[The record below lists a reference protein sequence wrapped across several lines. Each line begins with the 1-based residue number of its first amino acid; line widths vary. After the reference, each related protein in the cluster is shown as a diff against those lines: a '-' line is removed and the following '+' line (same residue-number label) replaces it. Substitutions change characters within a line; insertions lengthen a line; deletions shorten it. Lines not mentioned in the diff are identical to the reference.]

1 MSMADNT
8 DATLGEG
15 PGGTTNSALS
25 HAYVRDTPV
34 AALPPPSSA
43 SGLVGWVRQN
53 LFSSPLNI
61 ALTLIGILL
70 AIWII
75 PPIIK
80 FMITDAVWTGENR
93 EACINKPGQSP
104 VGACWAFVADR
115 FAYTIYGSY
124 PVEGRWR
131 ANLFFLL
138 GAISVLW
145 VLHPR
150 APQKGWAMF
159 FAFVFTPL
167 VSYWLLSGNN
177 PLAFLTGPV
186 WMFTGEGGASTSLFW
201 ALVLFGFSYFI
212 ALQSG
217 VEGMRALM
225 LGVAGLVSAVI
236 AGFVFK
242 ALFAAIGLQ
251 QVETGRWGGLMV
263 TLVVAAVG
271 IVVSLPI
278 GILLALGRR
287 STMPLVK
294 FFSVMFI
301 EFVRGVPLI
310 TVLFMANTMLP
321 LFLPESWSPDKLL
334 RALVGIAMFA
344 SAYMAEVVR
353 SGLQALPK
361 GQYEGAMAMGLNYS
375 QMMRFIVLP
384 QALKVA
390 IPNIVNTYIGLLK
403 DTSLLLIVGIFDFLK
418 AIETARIDPIWAA
431 PTTSATG
438 YAYAAIFYFLMC
450 YGMARYARNME
461 RRLAVA
467 DKR

>member
-1 MSMADNT
+1 MSETVMSKTAF
-8 DATLGEG
+8 
-15 PGGTTNSALS
+15 
-25 HAYVRDTPV
+25 VRTVPIEP
-34 AALPPPSSA
+34 LPPPA
-43 SGLVGWVRQN
+43 SMVGVIGWMRAN
-53 LFSSPLNI
+53 LFSGPLNI
-61 ALTLIGILL
+61 ALTAFGILL
-70 AIWII
+70 AWWVL
-75 PPIIK
+75 PPMIE
-80 FMITDAVWTGENR
+80 FLITDAVWSGKDR
-93 EACINKPGQSP
+93 EACIVKEGQPS
-104 VGACWAFVADR
+104 VGACWAFVRDR
-115 FAYTIYGSY
+115 FAYTIYGSF

-138 GAISVLW
+138 GAVAVWW
-145 VLHPR
+145 VL
-150 APQKGWAMF
+150 APKAPHKSWGMLY
-159 FAFVFTPL
+159 AFVIVPI
-167 VSYWLLSGNN
+167 VSFFLLRGADWL
-177 PLAFLTGPV
+177 A
-186 WMFTGEGGASTSLFW
+186 W
-201 ALVLFGFSYFI
+201 
-212 ALQSG
+212 
-217 VEGMRALM
+217 
-225 LGVAGLVSAVI
+225 AGLPY
-236 AGFVFK
+236 
-242 ALFAAIGLQ
+242 
-251 QVETGRWGGLMV
+251 VETARWGGLLV

-271 IVVSLPI
+271 IVVSLPL
-278 GILLALGRR
+278 GIVLALGRR
-287 STMPLVK
+287 SQMPLVK
-294 FFSVMFI
+294 FFSVLFI

-361 GQYEGAMAMGLNYS
+361 GQYEGAMAMGLNYG
-375 QMMRFIVLP
+375 QMMRLVILP
-384 QALKVA
+384 QALKIA

-438 YAYAAIFYFLMC
+438 YAYAAIVYFFMC

>member
-1 MSMADNT
+1 MNQPAMSKTVPAF
-8 DATLGEG
+8 
-15 PGGTTNSALS
+15 
-25 HAYVRDTPV
+25 VRTAPIEP
-34 AALPPPSSA
+34 LPPPA
-43 SGLVGWVRQN
+43 SMVGVVGWMRAN

-61 ALTLIGILL
+61 ALTAFGILL
-70 AIWII
+70 AWWVL
-75 PPIIK
+75 PPMIQ
-80 FMITDAVWTGENR
+80 FLITDAVWTGKDR
-93 EACINKPGQSP
+93 EACIVKEGQP
-104 VGACWAFVADR
+104 AVGACWAFVRDR

-131 ANLFFLL
+131 ADLFFLL
-138 GAISVLW
+138 GAVAVWW
-145 VLHPR
+145 VLAPK
-150 APQKGWAMF
+150 APQKGWAMLY
-159 FAFVFTPL
+159 AFVFVPI
-167 VSYWLLSGNN
+167 VSFFLLRGADWL
-177 PLAFLTGPV
+177 A
-186 WMFTGEGGASTSLFW
+186 W
-201 ALVLFGFSYFI
+201 
-212 ALQSG
+212 
-217 VEGMRALM
+217 
-225 LGVAGLVSAVI
+225 AGLPY
-236 AGFVFK
+236 
-242 ALFAAIGLQ
+242 
-251 QVETGRWGGLMV
+251 VETARWGGLLV

-271 IVVSLPI
+271 IVVSLPL
-278 GILLALGRR
+278 GIVLALGRR
-287 STMPLVK
+287 SQMPLVK

-361 GQYEGAMAMGLNYS
+361 GQYEGAMAMGLNYG
-375 QMMRFIVLP
+375 QMMRLIILP
-384 QALKVA
+384 QALKIA

-438 YAYAAIFYFLMC
+438 YAYAAIVYFFMC

>member
-1 MSMADNT
+1 MSTEIAFVRRQ
-8 DATLGEG
+8 
-15 PGGTTNSALS
+15 ALE
-25 HAYVRDTPV
+25 P
-34 AALPPPSSA
+34 LPPPA
-43 SGLVGWVRQN
+43 NTVGVVGWLRAN

-61 ALTLIGILL
+61 ALTALGLYL
-70 AIWII
+70 AYLVL

-80 FMITDAVWTGENR
+80 FMITDAVWNGTNR
-93 EACINKPGQSP
+93 EACINKEGQAP
-104 VGACWAFVADR
+104 VGACWAFIRDR

-138 GAISVLW
+138 GAIAILW

-150 APQKGWAMF
+150 APRKSWGMLY
-159 FAFVFTPL
+159 AFVL
-167 VSYWLLSGNN
+167 VPIISFLLLRGANWLSG
-177 PLAFLTGPV
+177 
-186 WMFTGEGGASTSLFW
+186 
-201 ALVLFGFSYFI
+201 
-212 ALQSG
+212 
-217 VEGMRALM
+217 
-225 LGVAGLVSAVI
+225 
-236 AGFVFK
+236 
-242 ALFAAIGLQ
+242 IGLPY
-251 QVETGRWGGLMV
+251 VETARWGGLLV

-271 IVVSLPI
+271 IVVSLPV

-287 STMPLVK
+287 SQMPLVK

-321 LFLPESWSPDKLL
+321 LFLPEGWSFDKLL

-344 SAYMAEVVR
+344 SAYMAEIVR

-361 GQYEGAMAMGLNYS
+361 GQYEGAMAMGLNYP
-375 QMMRFIVLP
+375 QMMRLVILP

-418 AIETARIDPIWAA
+418 AIETARIDPTWAA

-438 YAYAAIFYFLMC
+438 YAYAAIVYFIMC
-450 YGMARYARNME
+450 YGMARYARSME

>member
-1 MSMADNT
+1 MTNT
-8 DATLGEG
+8 AT
-15 PGGTTNSALS
+15 PSIAF
-25 HAYVRDTPV
+25 VRKEPI
-34 AALPPPSSA
+34 APLPPPA
-43 SGLVGWVRQN
+43 NTVGVVGWMREN

-61 ALTLIGILL
+61 VLTVLGILL
-70 AIWII
+70 ALWII
-75 PPIIK
+75 PPILK
-80 FMITDAVWTGENR
+80 FLIIDAVWSGDNR
-93 EACINKPGQSP
+93 EACLNKPGQAP
-104 VGACWAFVADR
+104 VGACWAFIRDR

-124 PVEGRWR
+124 PVEDRWR
-131 ANLFFLL
+131 ANLFFLM
-138 GAISVLW
+138 GAIAIFW

-150 APQKGWAMF
+150 APQKGWAMIY
-159 FAFVFTPL
+159 AFIIVPI
-167 VSYWLLSGNN
+167 VSFILLRGGIFG
-177 PLAFLTGPV
+177 LA
-186 WMFTGEGGASTSLFW
+186 
-201 ALVLFGFSYFI
+201 Y
-212 ALQSG
+212 
-217 VEGMRALM
+217 
-225 LGVAGLVSAVI
+225 
-236 AGFVFK
+236 
-242 ALFAAIGLQ
+242 
-251 QVETGRWGGLMV
+251 VETSRWGGLLV

-287 STMPLVK
+287 SKLPLVK

-334 RALVGIAMFA
+334 RALVGIALFA

-375 QMMRFIVLP
+375 QMMRLIILP
-384 QALKVA
+384 QALKIA

-438 YAYAAIFYFLMC
+438 YAYAAMVYFIMC
-450 YGMARYARNME
+450 YGMARYARSME

>member
-8 DATLGEG
+8 DAALGEG
-15 PGGTTNSALS
+15 PGGTFAF
-25 HAYVRDTPV
+25 VRAVPV
-34 AALPPPSSA
+34 EPLPPPA
-43 SGLVGWVRQN
+43 SMVGVLGWMRAN
-53 LFSSPLNI
+53 LFSSPLNFI
-61 ALTLIGILL
+61 LTGLGILL
-70 AIWII
+70 ALWVI
-75 PPIIK
+75 PPIVK
-80 FMITDAVWTGENR
+80 FLIIDAVWTGENR
-93 EACINKPGQSP
+93 EACINKEGQAA
-104 VGACWAFVADR
+104 VGACWAFVRDR
-115 FAYTIYGSY
+115 FQYTIYGSY
-124 PVEGRWR
+124 PVDGRWR

-138 GAISVLW
+138 GAVAIWW

-150 APQKGWAMF
+150 APKKSWGMLF
-159 FAFVFTPL
+159 GFVFTPI
-167 VSYWLLSGNN
+167 VSFFLLRGATWL
-177 PLAFLTGPV
+177 APV
-186 WMFTGEGGASTSLFW
+186 
-201 ALVLFGFSYFI
+201 
-212 ALQSG
+212 
-217 VEGMRALM
+217 
-225 LGVAGLVSAVI
+225 GLPY
-236 AGFVFK
+236 
-242 ALFAAIGLQ
+242 
-251 QVETGRWGGLMV
+251 VETSRWGGLLV

-287 STMPLVK
+287 SKLPLVK

-344 SAYMAEVVR
+344 SAYMAEIVR

-361 GQYEGAMAMGLNYS
+361 GQYEGAMAMGLSYS
-375 QMMRFIVLP
+375 QMMRLVVLP

-431 PTTSATG
+431 PTTSPTG
-438 YAYAAIFYFLMC
+438 YAYAAIVYFIMC
-450 YGMARYARNME
+450 YSMARYARNME

>member
-8 DATLGEG
+8 DAALGEG
-15 PGGTTNSALS
+15 PGGSLAF
-25 HAYVRDTPV
+25 VRGAPIESQ
-34 AALPPPSSA
+34 PPPVGTV
-43 SGLVGWVRQN
+43 GLIGWMRGN

-61 ALTLIGILL
+61 ALTITGILL
-70 AIWII
+70 AYIVI

-80 FMITDAVWTGENR
+80 FLIIDAVWTGDNR
-93 EACINKPGQSP
+93 EACINKAGQAP
-104 VGACWAFVADR
+104 VGACWAFVRDR

-138 GAISVLW
+138 GAVAVFW

-150 APQKGWAMF
+150 APRKSWAMLY
-159 FAFVFTPL
+159 AFVFVPIVCFFLLRGAT
-167 VSYWLLSGNN
+167 WL
-177 PLAFLTGPV
+177 
-186 WMFTGEGGASTSLFW
+186 EG
-201 ALVLFGFSYFI
+201 V
-212 ALQSG
+212 
-217 VEGMRALM
+217 
-225 LGVAGLVSAVI
+225 GLPY
-236 AGFVFK
+236 
-242 ALFAAIGLQ
+242 
-251 QVETGRWGGLMV
+251 VETSRWGGLLV

-287 STMPLVK
+287 SKLPLVK
-294 FFSVMFI
+294 FFAVMFI

-321 LFLPESWSPDKLL
+321 LFVPEGWAPDKLL

-361 GQYEGAMAMGLNYS
+361 GQYEGAMAMGLNYP
-375 QMMRFIVLP
+375 QMMRLVILP

-438 YAYAAIFYFLMC
+438 YAYAAIVYFIMC
-450 YGMARYARNME
+450 YSMARYARNME

>member
-1 MSMADNT
+1 MADNT
-8 DATLGEG
+8 DANLGEG
-15 PGGTTNSALS
+15 PGGTFSNRLS
-25 HAYVRDTPV
+25 HAYVRD
-34 AALPPPSSA
+34 AAIDPLPPPA
-43 SGLVGWVRQN
+43 NTVGLVGWLRSN

-61 ALTLIGILL
+61 ALTLFGILL
-70 AIWII
+70 AVWII
-75 PPIIK
+75 PPIVK
-80 FMITDAVWTGENR
+80 FLITDAVWNGTNR
-93 EACINKPGQSP
+93 EACINKEGQAP
-104 VGACWAFVADR
+104 VGACWAFVRDR

-124 PVEGRWR
+124 PVDGRWR
-131 ANLFFLL
+131 ANIFFLL
-138 GAISVLW
+138 GAIAVLW

-150 APQKGWAMF
+150 APQKGWAML
-159 FAFVFTPL
+159 FAFVITPL
-167 VSYWLLSGNN
+167 VSYGLLSGNN
-177 PLAFLTGPV
+177 PLGFLTGPIG
-186 WMFTGEGGASTSLFW
+186 MFTGESSVLGSIFW
-201 ALVLFGFSYFI
+201 AIILLLAGYFVASQMGLDSAKAAAAAVGTLVG
-212 ALQSG
+212 G
-217 VEGMRALM
+217 V
-225 LGVAGLVSAVI
+225 V
-236 AGFVFK
+236 
-242 ALFAAIGLQ
+242 IGLIFAKIWGAFGLEN
-251 QVETGRWGGLMV
+251 VPTNRWGGLMV

-287 STMPLVK
+287 SKMPIVK
-294 FFSVMFI
+294 FFSVTFI

-321 LFLPESWSPDKLL
+321 LFLPEAWSPDKLL

-375 QMMRFIVLP
+375 QMMRLIILP

-438 YAYAAIFYFLMC
+438 YAYAAIVYFLMC